1 MKYLKYLK
9 ESIISDKIDRLEDLT
24 YDLKDNDLMVDVI
37 KDNPPTFRLYDG
49 PDYIASINNDLT
61 RWYDKDKC
69 VFILIYKVKNKQLEK
84 FTSDELSI
92 IDEFRET
99 LKSYKVSRSI
109 SGGDGFFRF
118 SIKKR
123 DLYNSNL

>member
-37 KDNPPTFRLYDG
+37 KDNPPTFRVYDG
-49 PDYIASINNDLT
+49 PEYIASINNNS
-61 RWYDKDKC
+61 RMYDKNKC

-99 LKSYKVSRSI
+99 LKSYKLDRSI
-109 SGGDGFFRF
+109 SGGNGFFLF
-118 SIKKR
+118 SINKR

>member
-37 KDNPPTFRLYDG
+37 KDNPPTFRVYDG
-49 PDYIASINNDLT
+49 PEYIASINNNS
-61 RWYDKDKC
+61 RMYDKNKC

-92 IDEFRET
+92 IDEFTET
-99 LKSYKVSRSI
+99 LKSYKLDRSI
-109 SGGDGFFRF
+109 SGGNGFFLF
-118 SIKKR
+118 SINKR

>member
-24 YDLKDNDLMVDVI
+24 YDLKDNDLIVDVI

-49 PDYIASINNDLT
+49 PDYITSINNNSNS
-61 RWYDKDKC
+61 YDKNKS
-69 VFILIYKVKNKQLEK
+69 VFILIYKIKNKKLEK
-84 FTSDELSI
+84 FNSDELSI

-99 LKSYKVSRSI
+99 LKNYKISRNI
-109 SGGDGFFRF
+109 SGGDGFYLY
-118 SIKKR
+118 SILKR
-123 DLYNSNL
+123 NLYNSNL